1 MKGHQLAGR
10 TGTKITVSTSPDFS
24 LPCMQANGMYNE
36 SMGETWRNLTLL
48 KLAGKRL
55 QDDVKD
61 KKTAADIDS
70 SIVRLRRRRVNHRWV
85 LDGTTIATDAL
96 KVKN

>member
-1 MKGHQLAGR
+1 
-10 TGTKITVSTSPDFS
+10 
-24 LPCMQANGMYNE
+24 MYNE
-36 SMGETWRNLTLL
+36 SMGETWRNLALL